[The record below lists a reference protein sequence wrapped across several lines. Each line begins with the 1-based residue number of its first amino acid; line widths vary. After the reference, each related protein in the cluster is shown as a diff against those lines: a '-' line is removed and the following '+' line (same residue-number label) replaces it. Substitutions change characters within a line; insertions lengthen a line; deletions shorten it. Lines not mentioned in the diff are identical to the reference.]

1 MFVQLN
7 LILILWRYIDDEQY
21 RIEKVR
27 GRGGERRGESRR
39 RRRRRQTKV
48 EFRRKEVSSFNSS
61 KLRVLQCI
69 SPFIYKV
76 SKNLFYVGNI

>member
-27 GRGGERRGESRR
+27 GRGGERRGEVGGGGG
-39 RRRRRQTKV
+39 K
-48 EFRRKEVSSFNSS
+48 RK
-61 KLRVLQCI
+61 
-69 SPFIYKV
+69 
-76 SKNLFYVGNI
+76 

>member
-39 RRRRRQTKV
+39 RRQTKV

-61 KLRVLQCI
+61 KLHVLQ
-69 SPFIYKV
+69 
-76 SKNLFYVGNI
+76 